1 MTCIVATVGTSL
13 FTNYNLVSA
22 SIEIRYEATKKALHQ
37 EWDDRQE
44 SIQSIRNNSDF
55 TLWISGHLKE
65 SCAEIASLMKIVET
79 EQDDVDVR
87 LLATDTVLSRLA
99 AEIIKEQTI
108 SHPAGDKTV
117 SLKFDPAKDV
127 IEGFRVDDAEVF
139 ETVGLQNFIRRF
151 VALTKQ
157 HSALILNI
165 TGGYKGLIPYL
176 TMIGQIN
183 HVPVKYKFEESDALI
198 TIPQLPINF
207 DWELAV
213 EYGDQ
218 VSGDLKKLNADK
230 KRYLVEKKI
239 LDCNAKLTPLGRI
252 LKIYAE
258 TVDLKDEV
266 ERQLRGYC
274 AEFRWFEYYVSKYPG
289 LTVRRSVGKEQ
300 LIAGKTISKEA
311 DIVIEGDGRIIIAES
326 KPRSYIYSYLDN
338 SDTQIDNLLQE
349 LKNNNLDI
357 HEYHLCVYS
366 TGNDRVSVFSKHP
379 AICSIRAVVHN
390 HYPECIFILFLMCNV
405 RELPGFMH
413 KPLSSINAQ
422 IEIQTIPYP

>member
-1 MTCIVATVGTSL
+1 MTCIIATVGTSL

-22 SIEIRYEATKKALHQ
+22 SIEIRYDAIKKALHQ
-37 EWDDRQE
+37 EWSDRQE
-44 SIQSIRNNSDF
+44 SVERIRNNPDF
-55 TLWISGHLKE
+55 TRWISGHLKE

-79 EQDDVDVR
+79 EQDDVEIQ

-99 AEIIKEQTI
+99 AEMIMTQTI
-108 SHPAGDKTV
+108 THPVGDKTV

-127 IEGFRVDDAEVF
+127 IEGFRVDNADVF
-139 ETVGLQNFIRRF
+139 QTDGLQHFIRRF
-151 VALTKQ
+151 VCLKKL

-176 TMIGQIN
+176 TMIGQIYEI
-183 HVPVKYKFEESDALI
+183 PVKYKFEESDSLI

-218 VSGDLKKLNADK
+218 VNGDLKNLDADK
-230 KRYLVEKKI
+230 KRYLTEKNI
-239 LDCNAKLTPLGRI
+239 LDSNAKLTPLGRI

-300 LIAGKTISKEA
+300 QIAGKTISKEV
-311 DIVIEGDGRIIIAES
+311 DIVVEGDGRIIIAES
-326 KPRSYIYSYLDN
+326 KPRKYIHSYLKKT
-338 SDTQIDNLLQE
+338 DTQIDNLLRE
-349 LKNNNLDI
+349 LKNKALKID
-357 HEYHLCVYS
+357 EYHLCIYS
-366 TGNDRVSVFSKHP
+366 TGSDSISVFSEHP
-379 AICSIRAVVHN
+379 AIGSIRALIYKY
-390 HYPECIFILFLMCNV
+390 YPECVFTLCFMCSV
-405 RELPGFMH
+405 RELQGFMH
-413 KPLSSINAQ
+413 KPLSSINEQ
-422 IEIQTIPYP
+422 IKTQTILYP

>member
-1 MTCIVATVGTSL
+1 MKCIVTTVGTSL
-13 FTNYNLVSA
+13 FTNYMLIAPHINSG
-22 SIEIRYEATKKALHQ
+22 YNTTKNALHR
-37 EWDDRQE
+37 EWDDQKLR
-44 SIQSIRNNSDF
+44 IQSIQANPDF
-55 TLWISGHLKE
+55 TRWISGHLQQ

-79 EQDDVDVR
+79 EQDDVEVR

-99 AEIIKEQTI
+99 AEMIKTQTI
-108 SHPAGDKTV
+108 PHPVGGKTV

-127 IEGFRVDDAEVF
+127 IEGFRVDNAEVF
-139 ETVGLQNFIRRF
+139 ETDGLQNFIRRF
-151 VALTKQ
+151 VCLTKL
-157 HSALILNI
+157 HSVLILNI

-176 TMIGQIN
+176 TMIGQIYE
-183 HVPVKYKFEESDALI
+183 VPVKYKFEESDSLI
-198 TIPQLPINF
+198 RIPQLPINF

-218 VSGDLKKLNADK
+218 VSGDLKKLDADK
-230 KRYLVEKKI
+230 KQYLIEKKI
-239 LDCNAKLTPLGRI
+239 LDCNDKLTPLGRI

-289 LTVRRSVGKEQ
+289 LTVRRSVGNEQ
-300 LIAGKTISKEA
+300 QIAGKTINKEA

-326 KPRSYIYSYLDN
+326 KPRKYIHSYLKKQDP
-338 SDTQIDNLLQE
+338 QIDNLLQE

-357 HEYHLCVYS
+357 QEYHLCVYS
-366 TGNDRVSVFSKHP
+366 TGDDSISVFSKYP
-379 AICSIRAVVHN
+379 AIGSIRAVIYKY
-390 HYPECIFILFLMCNV
+390 YPRCEFVLCLMSGVC
-405 RELPGFMH
+405 ELQGFMH
-413 KPLSSINAQ
+413 KPLSSIKAK